1 MLTITESGMI
11 DMNKRQVNPGDWVK
25 VTDKFVNKSFKG
37 RFYEIDFEVGGWCL
51 RMDSGRLQVFKFTQ
65 YDIDFLHR
73 DWQEVNHEGVVCRVE
88 SEDGFVTFEVRKTEN
103 VYDLYMILG
112 YDGKMLLK
120 EFTDLEEA
128 KEYAEKIIDSMK
140 HIS

>member
-1 MLTITESGMI
+1 
-11 DMNKRQVNPGDWVK
+11 MNKRQVKPGEWVK
-25 VTDKFVNKSFKG
+25 ATENETKKIFKGKFVEMRLPGIILEMETGEKELFALSH
-37 RFYEIDFEVGGWCL
+37 YEFDL
-51 RMDSGRLQVFKFTQ
+51 
-65 YDIDFLHR
+65 LHR

-88 SEDGFVTFEVRKTEN
+88 SEDEFVTFEVRKTEN

-120 EFTDLEEA
+120 EFFDLEKA

-140 HIS
+140 HIN

>member
-1 MLTITESGMI
+1 
-11 DMNKRQVNPGDWVK
+11 MNKRQVKPGEWVK
-25 VTDKFVNKSFKG
+25 VTDKYTNETYKGQFVNCGLDGITIVMENDKEKL
-37 RFYEIDFEVGGWCL
+37 FEHV
-51 RMDSGRLQVFKFTQ
+51 Q
-65 YDIDFLHR
+65 YDADFLHR
-73 DWQEVNHEGVVCRVE
+73 DWQEVNHEDVVCRVE
-88 SEDGFVTFEVRKTEN
+88 SSDDFVTFEVRKTEN

>member
-1 MLTITESGMI
+1 
-11 DMNKRQVNPGDWVK
+11 MNKRQVKPGEWVK
-25 VTDKFVNKSFKG
+25 VTDKYTNETYKGQFVSCGLDGITIVMENGKEKL
-37 RFYEIDFEVGGWCL
+37 FEYV
-51 RMDSGRLQVFKFTQ
+51 Q
-65 YDIDFLHR
+65 YDADFLHR
-73 DWQEVNHEGVVCRVE
+73 DWQEVNHEDVVCRVE
-88 SEDGFVTFEVRKTEN
+88 SSDEFVTFEVRKIEN

>member
-1 MLTITESGMI
+1 
-11 DMNKRQVNPGDWVK
+11 MNKRQVKPGEWVK
-25 VTDKFVNKSFKG
+25 ATENETKKIFKGKFVEMRLPGIILEMETGEKELFALSH
-37 RFYEIDFEVGGWCL
+37 YEFDL
-51 RMDSGRLQVFKFTQ
+51 
-65 YDIDFLHR
+65 LHR

-88 SEDGFVTFEVRKTEN
+88 SEDEFVTFEVIKTEN

-112 YDGKMLLK
+112 YDGRMLLK
-120 EFTDLEEA
+120 EFIDLEET

>member
-1 MLTITESGMI
+1 
-11 DMNKRQVNPGDWVK
+11 MNKRQVNPGDRVK
-25 VTDKFVNKSFKG
+25 VTNKFFNRSFKG
-37 RFYEIDFEVGGWCL
+37 RFYEIDFAIGGWWL
-51 RMDSGRLQVFKFTQ
+51 RMDSGILKVFKFSH
-65 YDIDFLHR
+65 YELDFLHR

-88 SEDGFVTFEVRKTEN
+88 SEDEFVTFEVRKTEN

>member
-1 MLTITESGMI
+1 
-11 DMNKRQVNPGDWVK
+11 MNKRQVKPGEWVK
-25 VTDKFVNKSFKG
+25 VTDKYTNETYKGQFVSCGLDGITIVMENGKEKL
-37 RFYEIDFEVGGWCL
+37 FEYV
-51 RMDSGRLQVFKFTQ
+51 Q
-65 YDIDFLHR
+65 YDADFLHR
-73 DWQEVNHEGVVCRVE
+73 DWQEVNHEDVVGRVE
-88 SEDGFVTFEVRKTEN
+88 SSDEFVTFEVRKTEN

-128 KEYAEKIIDSMK
+128 KEYAEKIIDSVK

>member
-1 MLTITESGMI
+1 
-11 DMNKRQVNPGDWVK
+11 MNKRQVKPGEWVK
-25 VTDKFVNKSFKG
+25 VTDKYTNETYKGQFVSCGLDGITIVMENGKEKL
-37 RFYEIDFEVGGWCL
+37 FE
-51 RMDSGRLQVFKFTQ
+51 
-65 YDIDFLHR
+65 YDADFLHR
-73 DWQEVNHEGVVCRVE
+73 DWQEVNCEGVVCRVE

-103 VYDLYMILG
+103 IYDLYIILG

>member
-1 MLTITESGMI
+1 MNYIIPSQYKDMQLLKPILMKRIGKPIGLYFQEGKGYMLKG
-11 DMNKRQVNPGDWVK
+11 K
-25 VTDKFVNKSFKG
+25 VT
-37 RFYEIDFEVGGWCL
+37 
-51 RMDSGRLQVFKFTQ
+51 
-65 YDIDFLHR
+65 
-73 DWQEVNHEGVVCRVE
+73 EVNHEGVVCRVE
-88 SEDGFVTFEVRKTEN
+88 SEDEFVTFEVRKTEN

>member
-1 MLTITESGMI
+1 
-11 DMNKRQVNPGDWVK
+11 MNKRQVKPGEWVK
-25 VTDKFVNKSFKG
+25 VTDKYTNETYKGQFVSCGLDGITIVMENGKEKL
-37 RFYEIDFEVGGWCL
+37 FEYV
-51 RMDSGRLQVFKFTQ
+51 Q
-65 YDIDFLHR
+65 YDADFLHR
-73 DWQEVNHEGVVCRVE
+73 DWQEVNHEDVVCRAE
-88 SEDGFVTFEVRKTEN
+88 SSDEFVTFEVRKTEN
-103 VYDLYMILG
+103 VYDLYIILG

>member
-1 MLTITESGMI
+1 
-11 DMNKRQVNPGDWVK
+11 MNKRQVKPGEWVK
-25 VTDKFVNKSFKG
+25 VTDKYTNETYKGQFVSCGLDGITIVMENGKKKL
-37 RFYEIDFEVGGWCL
+37 FEYV
-51 RMDSGRLQVFKFTQ
+51 Q
-65 YDIDFLHR
+65 YDADFLHR
-73 DWQEVNHEGVVCRVE
+73 DWQEVNHEDVVCRVE
-88 SEDGFVTFEVRKTEN
+88 SEDEFVTFEVRKTEN
-103 VYDLYMILG
+103 VYDLYIILG

>member
-1 MLTITESGMI
+1 
-11 DMNKRQVNPGDWVK
+11 MNKRQVKPGDWVK
-25 VTDKFVNKSFKG
+25 VSDKETHKTYKG
-37 RFYEIDFEVGGWCL
+37 KYVEGVFEIILEMENGEKHVFPISNYDF
-51 RMDSGRLQVFKFTQ
+51 
-65 YDIDFLHR
+65 DFLHR

-88 SEDGFVTFEVRKTEN
+88 SEDEFVTFEVRKTEN

-120 EFTDLEEA
+120 EFTDLNEA

-140 HIS
+140 QIA

>member
-1 MLTITESGMI
+1 
-11 DMNKRQVNPGDWVK
+11 MNKRQVKPGEWVK
-25 VTDKFVNKSFKG
+25 ATENETKKIFKGKFVEMRLPGIILEMETGEKELFALSH
-37 RFYEIDFEVGGWCL
+37 YEFDL
-51 RMDSGRLQVFKFTQ
+51 
-65 YDIDFLHR
+65 LHR

-88 SEDGFVTFEVRKTEN
+88 SEDEFVTFEVRKIEN

-112 YDGKMLLK
+112 YEGKMLLK
-120 EFTDLEEA
+120 EFTNLEEA

>member
-1 MLTITESGMI
+1 
-11 DMNKRQVNPGDWVK
+11 MNKRQVKPGEWVK
-25 VTDKFVNKSFKG
+25 VTDKYTNETYKGQFVNCGLDGITIVMENDKEKL
-37 RFYEIDFEVGGWCL
+37 FEHV
-51 RMDSGRLQVFKFTQ
+51 Q
-65 YDIDFLHR
+65 YDADFLHR

-88 SEDGFVTFEVRKTEN
+88 SEDEFVTFEVRKTEN
-103 VYDLYMILG
+103 VYDLYIILG

>member
-1 MLTITESGMI
+1 
-11 DMNKRQVNPGDWVK
+11 MNKRQVNPYEWIK
-25 VTDKFVNKSFKG
+25 VTNKQTNETYKGQFVSCGLDGITIVMENGKEKL
-37 RFYEIDFEVGGWCL
+37 FEHI
-51 RMDSGRLQVFKFTQ
+51 Q
-65 YDIDFLHR
+65 YDADFLHR
-73 DWQEVNHEGVVCRVE
+73 DWQEVNCEGVVCRVE
-88 SEDGFVTFEVRKTEN
+88 SEDEFVTFEVRKTEN
-103 VYDLYMILG
+103 VYDLYIILG

>member
-1 MLTITESGMI
+1 
-11 DMNKRQVNPGDWVK
+11 MNKRQVKPGDWVK
-25 VTDKFVNKSFKG
+25 VTNQITNESFKG
-37 RFYEIDFEVGGWCL
+37 KFYEIDFDVGGWCL
-51 RMDSGRLQVFKFTQ
+51 RMDSGVLQVFKFSQ
-65 YDIDFLHR
+65 YDFDFLHR

-88 SEDGFVTFEVRKTEN
+88 SEDEFVTFEVRKIEN
-103 VYDLYMILG
+103 VYDLYMIIG

-128 KEYAEKIIDSMK
+128 MDYAEKIIDSMK

>member
-1 MLTITESGMI
+1 MEESGMI
-11 DMNKRQVNPGDWVK
+11 DMNKRQVKPGEWVK

-73 DWQEVNHEGVVCRVE
+73 DWQEVNHEDVVCRVE
-88 SEDGFVTFEVRKTEN
+88 SEDEFVTFEVRKTEN
-103 VYDLYMILG
+103 VYNLYMILG

-120 EFTDLEEA
+120 KFTDLEEA
-128 KEYAEKIIDSMK
+128 KEYAEKIIGSMK

>member
-1 MLTITESGMI
+1 MI

>member
-1 MLTITESGMI
+1 
-11 DMNKRQVNPGDWVK
+11 MNKRQVKPGEWVK
-25 VTDKFVNKSFKG
+25 ATENETKKIFKGKFVEMRLPGIILEMETGEKELFALSH
-37 RFYEIDFEVGGWCL
+37 YEFDL
-51 RMDSGRLQVFKFTQ
+51 
-65 YDIDFLHR
+65 LHR

-88 SEDGFVTFEVRKTEN
+88 SEDEFVTFEVRKTEN

-128 KEYAEKIIDSMK
+128 KEYAEMIIDSMK
-140 HIS
+140 QIA

>member
-1 MLTITESGMI
+1 
-11 DMNKRQVNPGDWVK
+11 MNKRQVKPGEWVK
-25 VTDKFVNKSFKG
+25 ATENETKKIFKGKFVEMRLPGIILEMETGEKELFALSH
-37 RFYEIDFEVGGWCL
+37 YEFDL
-51 RMDSGRLQVFKFTQ
+51 
-65 YDIDFLHR
+65 LHR
-73 DWQEVNHEGVVCRVE
+73 DWQEVNHEDVVCRVE
-88 SEDGFVTFEVRKTEN
+88 SEDEFATFEVRKTEN

-140 HIS
+140 HIN

>member
-1 MLTITESGMI
+1 
-11 DMNKRQVNPGDWVK
+11 MNQRQVKPHEWVK
-25 VTDKFVNKSFKG
+25 VTDKYTKQSYKGQFVSCGLDGITLKMENGEEELFK
-37 RFYEIDFEVGGWCL
+37 YV
-51 RMDSGRLQVFKFTQ
+51 Q
-65 YDIDFLHR
+65 YDADFLHR
-73 DWQEVNHEGVVCRVE
+73 DWQEVNKEDVVCRVE
-88 SEDGFVTFEVRKTEN
+88 SEDEFVTFEVRKIKN

-128 KEYAEKIIDSMK
+128 MDYAEKIIDSVK

>member
-1 MLTITESGMI
+1 
-11 DMNKRQVNPGDWVK
+11 MNKRQVKPYEWAK
-25 VTDKFVNKSFKG
+25 VTDKYTKESYKGQFVSCGLDGITLKLENGEEKL
-37 RFYEIDFEVGGWCL
+37 FEYV
-51 RMDSGRLQVFKFTQ
+51 Q
-65 YDIDFLHR
+65 YDADFLHR
-73 DWQEVNHEGVVCRVE
+73 DWQEVNHEDVVCRVE
-88 SEDGFVTFEVRKTEN
+88 SEDEFVTFEVRKIEN

-128 KEYAEKIIDSMK
+128 MDYAEKIIDSMK

>member
-1 MLTITESGMI
+1 
-11 DMNKRQVNPGDWVK
+11 MNKRQVKPGEWVK
-25 VTDKFVNKSFKG
+25 ATENETKKIFKGKFVEMRLPGIILEMETGEKELFALSH
-37 RFYEIDFEVGGWCL
+37 YEFDL
-51 RMDSGRLQVFKFTQ
+51 
-65 YDIDFLHR
+65 LHR

-88 SEDGFVTFEVRKTEN
+88 SEDEFVTFEVTKIEN

-140 HIS
+140 QID